1 MKFVENQPIRCIA
14 LDFDLT
20 MFDYSRPKDTRVLI
34 PWFQRLHK
42 AGVMVGI
49 ASGRTLDNLGEE
61 LRKIHMSWRQPFPH
75 FVIHEE
81 FYIHWPDAPEQ
92 DEIRQWNQA
101 CAISVRELCRKVRP
115 HFDACAAQ
123 MEGLGISIETGVVE
137 NDAGLTLVLENPAG
151 AERARILLQSMMPAD
166 SPARVSRNHH
176 ILLATPAE
184 YHKGSTLDRLRLLGG
199 LDPCDVLAI
208 GDNLNDV
215 AMLEE
220 SRGFRCATVSNA
232 DPKIRDLVAGRGGH
246 QATQPIAFGILEI
259 FDSIFVERCART
271 PNHRLDKQGAAG

>member
-1 MKFVENQPIRCIA
+1 MNAIKNHPIRCVA

-20 MFDYSRPKDTRVLI
+20 MFDYSRPMDTRVLM
-34 PWFQRLHK
+34 PWFQRLHD

-61 LRKIHMSWRQPFPH
+61 LRRIDMSWSQPFPH

-81 FYIHWPDAPEQ
+81 FYIHWPDGPDQ

-101 CAISVRELCRKVRP
+101 CAISVRELCREVRP
-115 HFDACAAQ
+115 HFDACATL
-123 MEGLGISIETGVVE
+123 MEGLGIGIEMGVAE
-137 NDAGLTLVLENPAG
+137 TDAGVTLVLENPAG
-151 AERARILLQSMMPAD
+151 AERARGLLHDMMPAD
-166 SPARVSRNHH
+166 SSARVSRNHH

-184 YHKGSTLDRLRLLGG
+184 YHKGSALDRLRLLGG
-199 LDPCDVLAI
+199 LHQSDVLAI
-208 GDNLNDV
+208 GDNLNDI

-220 SRGFRCATVSNA
+220 LRGFRCATVLNA

-246 QATQPIAFGILEI
+246 QATQPIAFGIAEL
-259 FDSIFVERCART
+259 FDSIFDSDFISPSQPA
-271 PNHRLDKQGAAG
+271 